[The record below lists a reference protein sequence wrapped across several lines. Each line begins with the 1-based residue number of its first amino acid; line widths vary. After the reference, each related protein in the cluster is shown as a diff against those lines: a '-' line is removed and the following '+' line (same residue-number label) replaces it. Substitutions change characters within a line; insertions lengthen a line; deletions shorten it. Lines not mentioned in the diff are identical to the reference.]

1 MTETA
6 PSGSDVPVGVDSE
19 ERLRGEKLRVVQLVV
34 ACHQQVVTMLAV
46 TLHDQRLELESQ
58 RLVGIPAGRDAMV
71 SQPHRLGPCR
81 VPGQLAGHVLQQQL
95 EAFYGSDHVLRDHV
109 LCDVHAV
116 VHDPLADADLAR
128 KAVVA
133 GQERHIVGFHGGSP
147 VVVHTG
153 DTPSPP
159 GMRIPWWVMA
169 HGCRRR
175 DAASSPVGRPRLG
188 MREALGGGV
197 PLSGAPL
204 KRLGAGVPR
213 LVPVETTG
221 PPWAV
226 LAPMSLRHEHW
237 ESSEL
242 ITRECADYSP
252 IGTTT
257 GSRASAATPPIS
269 FESRAK
275 DT

>member
-71 SQPHRLGPCR
+71 CQPHRLGPCR
-81 VPGQLAGHVLQQQL
+81 VPGQLVGHVLQQQV
-95 EAFYGSDHVLRDHV
+95 ESFDGSDPMVRDHV
-109 LCDVHAV
+109 FRNIHAV
-116 VHDPLADADLAR
+116 VHYSLADADLAH
-128 KAVVA
+128 KAVVTS
-133 GQERHIVGFHGGSP
+133 QKRHIVGFHGGTP
-147 VVVHTG
+147 EVIHTG

-159 GMRIPWWVMA
+159 GMWIPWWVMA
-169 HGCRRR
+169 RQCRRR
-175 DAASSPVGRPRLG
+175 DVASSPGGQPRLG

-197 PLSGAPL
+197 PPSGAPL
-204 KRLGAGVPR
+204 KHLGAEVPR

-221 PPWAV
+221 PPWAA
-226 LAPMSLRHEHW
+226 LAPVSLRHRHR
-237 ESSEL
+237 ESS
-242 ITRECADYSP
+242 YSYP
-252 IGTTT
+252 H
-257 GSRASAATPPIS
+257 GSAPSIDS
-269 FESRAK
+269 L
-275 DT
+275 